1 MKRIIVPTDFS
12 DHAEY
17 ALKVAASLATKN
29 KAQILALHML
39 EIPDGFMTGSRESLH
54 DEALFFMKRARQNF
68 ERFLDKDYLKDLTVT
83 EVVQQHP
90 DFTHIIDKAHEHD
103 ADLIVMGSHGASG
116 LKETFIGSNA
126 EKVVRT
132 SDIPVLVIKE
142 DTTDF
147 GIENFIYACDLK
159 PESKNAFLN
168 ALVFGNNLGAKVH
181 LLYVNTPGERFN
193 STEQIEK
200 KLEDFLGDVK
210 DKTKDVKVHI
220 YNDYYIERGIINL
233 SKKLDKVLLGVGTHG
248 RSGIAHFF
256 RGSISEDM
264 VNHAQKPVITFK
276 I

>member
-1 MKRIIVPTDFS
+1 MKNIIVPTDFS

-17 ALKVAASLATKN
+17 ALKVAASLAKKN
-29 KAQILALHML
+29 NAEILALHML
-39 EIPDGFMTGSRESLH
+39 EIPNGFMTGSRENLH
-54 DEALFFMKRARQNF
+54 DEALFFMKRARQQF
-68 ERFLDKDYLKDLTVT
+68 ERFLDKDYLKNITVT

-90 DFTHIIDKAHEHD
+90 DFTHIIDKAHQHD

-132 SDIPVLVIKE
+132 SDIPVLVVKE
-142 DTTDF
+142 DTKDF
-147 GIENFIYACDLK
+147 RIENFIYACDLK
-159 PESKNAFLN
+159 PESKNAFLS
-168 ALVFGNNLGAKVH
+168 ALAFGTNLGAKIH

-210 DKTKDVKVHI
+210 DKTKDVEVHI

-233 SKKLDKVLLGVGTHG
+233 SKKFDKVLLGLGTHG
-248 RSGIAHFF
+248 RSGLAHFF

-264 VNHAQKPVITFK
+264 VNHAKKPVITFK